1 MSKHSNWTVLTQ
13 GIFKEN
19 PVLIL
24 MIGLCPT
31 LATSSNANSALGMG
45 FAVLAVLLA
54 SNILVSLTRKF
65 VPEEIRIPIFI
76 IIISTFVTIVDY
88 VIHAYAIELY
98 TSLGVFIPLIV
109 VNCIILGRAE
119 AFASKNSLWL
129 STLDALGMGTGFIV
143 AITTLGAIREVI
155 GNGSV
160 TLMGRELFN
169 MQAAG
174 FKPALLFIMPPG
186 AFMVIGFMIAVV
198 RRFTK
203 KRVEA
208 GSCCTLPEA

>member
-1 MSKHSNWTVLTQ
+1 MSKHSNWNVLTQ
-13 GIFKEN
+13 GLFREN

-45 FAVLAVLLA
+45 VAATSVLLA
-54 SNILVSLTRKF
+54 SNVLISLTRKF

-88 VIHAYAIELY
+88 IIHAYAVELY
-98 TSLGVFIPLIV
+98 ASLGVFIPLIV

-119 AFASKNSLWL
+119 AFASKNSLWP
-129 STLDALGMGTGFIV
+129 SILDALGMGAGFIL

-155 GNGSV
+155 GNGSI
-160 TLMGRELFN
+160 TIMGRELFN
-169 MQAAG
+169 LQQMG
-174 FKPALLFIMPPG
+174 FKPALIFIMPPG
-186 AFMVIGFMIAVV
+186 AFIVVGFMIAVV
-198 RRFTK
+198 RRLTTK
-203 KRVEA
+203 KVY
-208 GSCCTLPEA
+208 